1 MSVARLIAKAAAEP
15 HYLLGRFPAV
25 RRGYSN
31 LRRIGQMV
39 RGRQQSLGISEHYGD
54 DVRPI
59 AVNRSGLVSSAVD
72 ATTHVSNLER
82 YAVSAGLE
90 LTQPVLEHLTHL
102 ANRLPLVESGA
113 PLPSLEEIRRDGCRV
128 ALATVT
134 QASYDPMLQAVLA
147 DATLFEVARM
157 YLGYRPSRVE
167 PWLFWSFAND
177 LSIEAREARYQTV
190 RFHYDVHSYN
200 FMYVNFYLTDTD
212 ERSGAHVLI
221 QGSHREKRWRHL
233 LGSARLSDEQA
244 RDDYGESRIRAICG
258 AARSGFFEDT
268 SCYHK
273 AIPPLDRDRLMLQIR
288 YQ

>member
-1 MSVARLIAKAAAEP
+1 M
-15 HYLLGRFPAV
+15 
-25 RRGYSN
+25 
-31 LRRIGQMV
+31 
-39 RGRQQSLGISEHYGD
+39 
-54 DVRPI
+54 
-59 AVNRSGLVSSAVD
+59 
-72 ATTHVSNLER
+72 
-82 YAVSAGLE
+82 
-90 LTQPVLEHLTHL
+90 LEHLTHL
-102 ANRLPLVESGA
+102 ANTLPLVESGA
-113 PLPSLEEIRRDGCRV
+113 PLPSLEEIRRDGRRV
-128 ALATVT
+128 AVATVT
-134 QASYDPMLQAVLA
+134 QASYDPVLQAVLA
-147 DATLFEVARM
+147 DDRLFEVATM

-167 PWLFWSFAND
+167 PWLFWSFVND

-212 ERSGAHVLI
+212 ARSGAHVLI

-233 LGSARLSDEQA
+233 LGSARLSDAQA
-244 RDDYGESRIRAICG
+244 RDDYGESRILTICG